1 MNNSEDEYITYV
13 VVEQQNTEREP
24 TQKKVKIMN
33 NPEDEHITYIAVEP
47 SKSGPMQGINK
58 SQLSAADLAGGGNL
72 DKVRDILFGG
82 QMRDYEKRFNRL
94 EDRLVKECSSIRDDI
109 KKRLDSLEMYVKQE
123 VESLNEGLTTEQSQR
138 DDATKEVSQELRDS
152 TKSLEKKIGQ
162 LDEQS
167 NQRQRELRQQILEQS
182 KSLDDDM
189 RQKYESILSVIDRE
203 VQELRTDKTD
213 RSTLAALLTQVAM
226 QLNNEFEIPNK

>member
-13 VVEQQNTEREP
+13 VVQQNTEREP

-47 SKSGPMQGINK
+47 SKSGLMQGINK

-94 EDRLVKECSSIRDDI
+94 EDRLVKECSSIRDDV

-138 DDATKEVSQELRDS
+138 DDATKEVAQELRDS

-162 LDEQS
+162 LDDQS

-213 RSTLAALLTQVAM
+213 RSTLAALLTQVAI

>member
-1 MNNSEDEYITYV
+1 MNNPEDEYITYV

-47 SKSGPMQGINK
+47 SKSGSMQGLNK
-58 SQLSAADLAGGGNL
+58 SQLSAADLSGGGNL

-94 EDRLVKECSSIRDDI
+94 EDRLITECTSLREDV
-109 KKRLDSLEMYVKQE
+109 KKRLDSLEMYIKQE
-123 VESLNEGLTTEQSQR
+123 VEALNEGLKTEQLQR
-138 DDATKEVSQELRDS
+138 DEITKEIAQEVKD
-152 TKSLEKKIGQ
+152 TAKSLEKKLGQ

-167 NQRQRELRQQILEQS
+167 NQRQRELRQQILDQS

-189 RQKYESILSVIDRE
+189 RQKYESILSIFNRE
-203 VQELRTDKTD
+203 AQELRTDKID

-226 QLNNEFEIPNK
+226 QLNE